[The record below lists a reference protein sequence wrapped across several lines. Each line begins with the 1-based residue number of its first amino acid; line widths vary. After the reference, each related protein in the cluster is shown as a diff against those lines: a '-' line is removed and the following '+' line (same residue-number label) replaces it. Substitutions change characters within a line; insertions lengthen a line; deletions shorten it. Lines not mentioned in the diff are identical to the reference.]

1 MSISIGDVWISHG
14 GFAIDITGIRSDGW
28 YEYDQINGNC
38 NGYVSPEALQRRFT
52 KLGAQA

>member
-38 NGYVSPEALQRRFT
+38 NGCVSPEALQRGFT